1 MSIHPIIDAAKHLAL
16 EDSDLEKLKV
26 APNYEFFPF
35 IDLVQKI
42 VGGLWALG
50 LYVAVGAWI
59 VSALVWIASKAIH
72 NSQMQQYSGIV
83 FVWIAL
89 GTMVLGSS
97 MTIVKYFAVQPLF

>member
-1 MSIHPIIDAAKHLAL
+1 MSIHPIIDAGKSLAL
-16 EDSDLEKLKV
+16 DSGDLNDLQV
-26 APNYEFFPF
+26 APDFDFFPF
-35 IDLVQKI
+35 MDLIQNI

-59 VSALVWIASKAIH
+59 VSALAWIASKAIH

-97 MTIVKYFAVQPLF
+97 MAIVKFFAVQPLF